1 MHRFKLGSDRLTHT
15 RDSGGP
21 PLISPLDFDTKPP
34 GNYNDEDLLAEVPQP
49 KPLTTFTDTSIQI
62 GLVRTIKVRIEIAA
76 YLNDFRSVTSYDKSL
91 AINSELTAA
100 SRSLDALLRAHKN
113 QTPSPS
119 QFQLRTVE
127 HLMQRYFLAIHL
139 PWLGLAKDDPRYF
152 FSRRLCVEA
161 GLRHHRVV
169 KAHRSERSFQEP
181 DDFGRL
187 LICGS
192 GSVRFIGTQCL
203 RKHHW
208 PPFSIHHLSFF
219 F

>member
-1 MHRFKLGSDRLTHT
+1 M
-15 RDSGGP
+15 
-21 PLISPLDFDTKPP
+21 
-34 GNYNDEDLLAEVPQP
+34 PQP

-76 YLNDFRSVTSYDKSL
+76 YLNEFRSVTSYDKSL

-113 QTPSPS
+113 QNPSPS
-119 QFQLRTVE
+119 SFQLRTVE
-127 HLMQRYFLAIHL
+127 HIMQRYFLAIHL

-152 FSRRLCVEA
+152 YSRRLCVEA

-169 KAHRSERSFQEP
+169 KAHKPTNPADSALQEP

-203 RKHHW
+203 RKHH
-208 PPFSIHHLSFF
+208 SSLSTVPRLSCLAKFQNASLWDP
-219 F
+219 

>member
-1 MHRFKLGSDRLTHT
+1 MTHT

-21 PLISPLDFDTKPP
+21 PLISPFDYDTKLP

-76 YLNDFRSVTSYDKSL
+76 YLNEFRSVTSYDKSL
-91 AINSELTAA
+91 AINSELTTA

-113 QTPSPS
+113 QEPSPS
-119 QFQLRTVE
+119 SFQLRTVE
-127 HLMQRYFLAIHL
+127 HIMQRYFLAIHL

-152 FSRRLCVEA
+152 YSRRLCVEA

-169 KAHRSERSFQEP
+169 KAHSFTGPAERAFQEP

-187 LICGS
+187 LVCGS

-203 RKHHW
+203 RKHHSSLSTV
-208 PPFSIHHLSFF
+208 PHLSFG
-219 F
+219 